1 MQNPNSVLKK
11 WFYTTLSGMGFEV
24 YDGMAPE
31 SAGNEYIVMD
41 ARTSN
46 QEQGKSGYTNSC
58 SVDIDIVTKN
68 ANFGYKRSET
78 ISNLILSAIN
88 SDIEVR
94 EFAKAIY
101 GEFEIK
107 GDIGKETKA
116 LYNSETKKII
126 NRVIRTICY
135 TKNAMKNHDKQCN
148 YSDYSNKTKFFCNS
162 CKNKVGVHFT

>member
-46 QEQGKSGYTNSC
+46 QEQGKSGYTNTC

-68 ANFGYKRSET
+68 ANFGYKRAET
-78 ISNLILSAIN
+78 ISDLVLTAIN
-88 SDIEVR
+88 SQTTITLSNGFYASSVYVASVR
-94 EFAKAIY
+94 NLDGLNPLDNVFRTLI
-101 GEFEIK
+101 
-107 GDIGKETKA
+107 T
-116 LYNSETKKII
+116 YNII
-126 NRVIRTICY
+126 ITQN
-135 TKNAMKNHDKQCN
+135 
-148 YSDYSNKTKFFCNS
+148 
-162 CKNKVGVHFT
+162 

>member
-88 SDIEVR
+88 SD
-94 EFAKAIY
+94 
-101 GEFEIK
+101 
-107 GDIGKETKA
+107 TKITLPNGWGSTS
-116 LYNSETKKII
+116 LYVDS
-126 NRVIRTICY
+126 IRNLDGLNPLDNVSRTLITYNLTI
-135 TKNAMKNHDKQCN
+135 TQI
-148 YSDYSNKTKFFCNS
+148 
-162 CKNKVGVHFT
+162 